1 MSDRIPA
8 EIWIGGRITASL
20 VPGLCAAIADEGV
33 SLEWGDARVRP
44 TGADDLN
51 DAMKENAQGV
61 RLLWFCDDEASY
73 GEFDILESFLRE
85 HEIPFT
91 RRSEGRYEYDPETVH
106 FRPGRGLTRCLTN
119 AAAQPVVE
127 VAEVT
132 PVEELLT
139 AAIEQ
144 RQQGSDLDCWSLV
157 VTAQQLLR
165 DHLSADV
172 PPLEPFQ
179 IEAAEA
185 PAAAVT

>member
-8 EIWIGGRITASL
+8 EIWIGGKIAASL
-20 VPGLCAAIADEGV
+20 VPGLCTAITDEGV

-51 DAMKENAQGV
+51 DAMKENPQGV
-61 RLLWFCDDEASY
+61 RLLWFCDDQASC

-106 FRPGRGLTRCLTN
+106 FRPGYGLIACATN

-127 VAEVT
+127 VAEIT
-132 PVEELLT
+132 PVDSMLAE
-139 AAIEQ
+139 AIALH
-144 RQQGSDLDCWSLV
+144 QQGSDVDCWSQV

-165 DHLSADV
+165 ERLSADV
-172 PPLEPFQ
+172 PPLEPCE
-179 IEAAEA
+179 IEAAEN
-185 PAAAVT
+185 PAVAVT

>member
-33 SLEWGDARVRP
+33 CLEWGDARVHP
-44 TGADDLN
+44 AGASDLT

-91 RRSEGRYEYDPETVH
+91 RHSAGRYEYDPETVH
-106 FRPGRGLTRCLTN
+106 FRPVIGLITCATN

-127 VAEVT
+127 VAEIT
-132 PVEELLT
+132 PVDNLLT
-139 AAIEQ
+139 EAIALH
-144 RQQGSDLDCWSLV
+144 QQGSDVDCWSLV
-157 VTAQQLLR
+157 VTARQLLR
-165 DHLSADV
+165 ERLSADV
-172 PPLEPFQ
+172 PPLESCQ
-179 IEAAEA
+179 IEAAET